1 MNQEECVISAAG
13 IADNVHAIETCR
25 PRPDTPA
32 TRQSEHD
39 ADTLKPKKRTG
50 RSRRNPNIFKRA
62 GKNSVAAFNA
72 ASQMPPL
79 KWQDAMVW
87 LGMQHDI
94 RQMIF
99 TTATAAGVIVFDQ
112 DAGRWRGCGVS
123 PDTNTI
129 KTKEAQCMCQ

>member
-1 MNQEECVISAAG
+1 MSTINNKD
-13 IADNVHAIETCR
+13 DNTNPQV
-25 PRPDTPA
+25 
-32 TRQSEHD
+32 S
-39 ADTLKPKKRTG
+39 KPKKRTG
-50 RSRRNPNIFKRA
+50 RSRRNPNIFKRV

-99 TTATAAGVIVFDQ
+99 TAASSAKAIVSDNTT
-112 DAGRWRGCGVS
+112 GC
-123 PDTNTI
+123 
-129 KTKEAQCMCQ
+129 

>member
-13 IADNVHAIETCR
+13 IAGNVHAIETCR

-62 GKNSVAAFNA
+62 GKNSVAAAETARN
-72 ASQMPPL
+72 MPAMA
-79 KWQDAMVW
+79 WHDAMVW

-112 DAGRWRGCGVS
+112 DAGCWRGCNVS
-123 PDTNTI
+123 PDTDAV
-129 KTKEAQCMCQ
+129 KTKEAQCTCQ